1 MERSMLNQNRRI
13 TSKLEKRPLQ
23 VGLFF
28 FFELFLRHKHDR
40 IKLDGC
46 LTHDR
51 KEDGSMTLEKTVYM
65 NKLLSFYQDLL
76 TEKQQAIMR
85 DYYEEDYSLA
95 EISQNQGISR
105 QGVHDHVRRSEQ
117 ALLELESVLHLAQKS
132 DQRLA
137 NYRQLESIIDRP
149 TEASHLLKQLIQEEM
164 NL

>member
-1 MERSMLNQNRRI
+1 
-13 TSKLEKRPLQ
+13 
-23 VGLFF
+23 
-28 FFELFLRHKHDR
+28 
-40 IKLDGC
+40 
-46 LTHDR
+46 
-51 KEDGSMTLEKTVYM
+51 MTLEKTVYM

-137 NYRQLESIIDRP
+137 NYRRLESIIDRP